1 MICKHCGNQAS
12 ENAAYCDRCGKK
24 LSNKSNNTAVI
35 ILSIALAV
43 TVLALVRVLISGRPG
58 PQIYVDPTPGISSE
72 TEKESETPKHI
83 HVWKAATCTAPE
95 SCTGCGDT
103 RGQALGHR
111 WQEAT
116 YDSPKT
122 CYSCGATEGS
132 SLHPLDGQSFGIG
145 DIVRFGEYGYEE
157 IEWKVID
164 KSGDKR
170 LLISEYGL
178 DCVEYDNQN
187 SNNYSPQA
195 VSWEDCSL
203 RRWLNHN
210 FYKEAFTDQEA
221 EVILSVSDDGI
232 SDKVF
237 ILSYSQ
243 LEEYF
248 PAQRSR
254 ICEPTAYSIE
264 NGSYNNY
271 GGWWWLRTNKSAT
284 HISSVNADGAIDF
297 NTRVNGQKATVRV
310 CIWVEVP

>member
-43 TVLALVRVLISGRPG
+43 TVLALVLVLVSGKPG
-58 PQIYVDPTPGISSE
+58 PQVYTDPAPGVSLE
-72 TEKESETPKHI
+72 TEKEPETPKHI
-83 HVWKAATCTAPE
+83 HVWK
-95 SCTGCGDT
+95 
-103 RGQALGHR
+103 
-111 WQEAT
+111 EAT

-132 SLHPLDGQSFGIG
+132 PLHPLDGQSVGIG

-210 FYKEAFTDQEA
+210 FYKEAFTDREA

-284 HISSVNADGAIDF
+284 HISSVNADSAIDF